1 MTPQDERTAPPDEEI
16 LKAKHAEFMSPPEV
30 NYGRSDWT
38 MWPWSKL
45 REAMAEA
52 RAAGR
57 QEGIDYMIK
66 SGVGVYIDKAY
77 AEGEA
82 AGRVEGRAEQKE
94 RDAQIAREFEI
105 KGFPSLSI
113 SLPVGNVGELI
124 SKEIL
129 TQEDKPL

>member
-1 MTPQDERTAPPDEEI
+1 MTTDPTTKPPTDESLLLLWHKEEFPNGI
-16 LKAKHAEFMSPPEV
+16 DLYPGKPALLK
-30 NYGRSDWT
+30 
-38 MWPWSKL
+38 L
-45 REAMAEA
+45 MAQA

-57 QEGIDYMIK
+57 L
-66 SGVGVYIDKAY
+66 
-77 AEGEA
+77 
-82 AGRVEGRAEQKE
+82 EGRAEQKE